1 MGRKAINDGF
11 VSERL
16 RPVVEGP
23 LKVRGTRALPF
34 EAPHFT
40 RLVEGT
46 RPDPVLK
53 TTLSLPLQE
62 SMEKILSENVARLRP
77 YGIENGAMLVVDSR
91 DMSVLAQV
99 GSIDFFNSAIAGEVD
114 GTRAAR
120 SPGSTLKPF
129 VYGLALDQGLIHSR
143 TVLLDSQRSFRGYQP
158 GNADKRFRG
167 PLPAVE
173 ALNDSR
179 NVPAVTLASEIRP
192 DLYDFLREAGVPMKH
207 PREHYGLSIVL
218 GGAEASAEDLA
229 RLYGTLGNGGLLR
242 PLVRLPDEEPAA
254 ARQML
259 SPESAWIV
267 RRMLAE
273 GGEALKVEGV
283 SVPLLWKT
291 GTSNGFRDA
300 WTAGYAGRYIIVV
313 WLGNF
318 NGRPDPWLQGAL
330 VAQPVFRSAAVRLLT
345 DREFAM
351 SAQDVKRFDEQP
363 AGVRSEPVCHSTGDL
378 ATDAQGRVRC
388 TDTVGAWFIPGVSP
402 IRDTGFLKEILV
414 DEATG
419 LRACEEGDGVRR
431 VFVESWPSEYQ
442 QRFLEA
448 GIVKTPIPDWKPEC
462 RPEGAVS
469 GTPPAILSPR
479 AGTRYYT
486 GTAGPKQAGIVLRAS
501 LAPDAKI
508 VYWFADDRFIGA
520 SDAGGSVVWQPEPGS
535 HRVSAVDD
543 LGRRSHRTV
552 TVRQP

>member
-1 MGRKAINDGF
+1 
-11 VSERL
+11 
-16 RPVVEGP
+16 
-23 LKVRGTRALPF
+23 
-34 EAPHFT
+34 
-40 RLVEGT
+40 
-46 RPDPVLK
+46 
-53 TTLSLPLQE
+53 
-62 SMEKILSENVARLRP
+62 
-77 YGIENGAMLVVDSR
+77 
-91 DMSVLAQV
+91 
-99 GSIDFFNSAIAGEVD
+99 
-114 GTRAAR
+114 
-120 SPGSTLKPF
+120 
-129 VYGLALDQGLIHSR
+129 
-143 TVLLDSQRSFRGYQP
+143 
-158 GNADKRFRG
+158 
-167 PLPAVE
+167 
-173 ALNDSR
+173 
-179 NVPAVTLASEIRP
+179 
-192 DLYDFLREAGVPMKH
+192 
-207 PREHYGLSIVL
+207 
-218 GGAEASAEDLA
+218 
-229 RLYGTLGNGGLLR
+229 
-242 PLVRLPDEEPAA
+242 
-254 ARQML
+254 ML

-363 AGVRSEPVCHSTGDL
+363 AGVRSEPVCRSTGDL

-388 TDTVGAWFIPGVSP
+388 TDTVGAWFIPSVSP

-486 GTAGPKQAGIVLRAS
+486 GTAGPKQAGIVLTSGPASPLTPRSSTGSPTTASSVLRTRATPS
-501 LAPDAKI
+501 
-508 VYWFADDRFIGA
+508 
-520 SDAGGSVVWQPEPGS
+520 SGSPS
-535 HRVSAVDD
+535 R
-543 LGRRSHRTV
+543 GRTA
-552 TVRQP
+552 

>member
-1 MGRKAINDGF
+1 
-11 VSERL
+11 
-16 RPVVEGP
+16 
-23 LKVRGTRALPF
+23 
-34 EAPHFT
+34 
-40 RLVEGT
+40 
-46 RPDPVLK
+46 
-53 TTLSLPLQE
+53 
-62 SMEKILSENVARLRP
+62 
-77 YGIENGAMLVVDSR
+77 
-91 DMSVLAQV
+91 
-99 GSIDFFNSAIAGEVD
+99 
-114 GTRAAR
+114 
-120 SPGSTLKPF
+120 
-129 VYGLALDQGLIHSR
+129 
-143 TVLLDSQRSFRGYQP
+143 
-158 GNADKRFRG
+158 
-167 PLPAVE
+167 
-173 ALNDSR
+173 
-179 NVPAVTLASEIRP
+179 
-192 DLYDFLREAGVPMKH
+192 
-207 PREHYGLSIVL
+207 
-218 GGAEASAEDLA
+218 
-229 RLYGTLGNGGLLR
+229 
-242 PLVRLPDEEPAA
+242 
-254 ARQML
+254 
-259 SPESAWIV
+259 
-267 RRMLAE
+267 MLAE

-363 AGVRSEPVCHSTGDL
+363 AGVRSEPVCRSTGDL

-479 AGTRYYT
+479 ASTRYYT

-520 SDAGGSVVWQPEPGS
+520 SDAGDSVVWQPEPGT

-552 TVRQP
+552 TVKQP